1 MPLQGRLKEMSLANL
16 IQVSCQEMRAAH
28 LTVAHEGQTGEIY
41 FSDGQVVHA
50 AAGARVG
57 EEAVYEML
65 AWDDGTFTLEK
76 DVYAPEKSVHAKWPE
91 LLLEGMKHAAEWKMD
106 ERGAERPVTPDAL
119 GQPKASEGVAGAV
132 IAASDGV
139 VFAADVPESGGER
152 PMTPDAL
159 AQLKAIEGVVG
170 AVIAASDGVVLA
182 ADVPES
188 DGEREAAVAV
198 FVGGAANQIGE
209 ALQLDPF
216 EHGVA
221 VSKKNRIL
229 VLKQPDRYVG
239 LVLGDRASPAMV
251 ANAAGQILK

>member
-28 LTVAHEGQTGEIY
+28 LTVAHKGQAGEVY

-50 AAGARVG
+50 AAGSRVG

-76 DVYAPEKSVHAKWPE
+76 DVYAPEKSVHTKWPE
-91 LLLEGMKHAAEWKMD
+91 LLLEGMKRAAEWKMD
-106 ERGAERPVTPDAL
+106 EREAEHPMIPETL
-119 GQPKASEGVAGAV
+119 G
-132 IAASDGV
+132 
-139 VFAADVPESGGER
+139 
-152 PMTPDAL
+152 
-159 AQLKAIEGVVG
+159 QLKAMEGVDG

-221 VSKKNRIL
+221 VLKKNRIL
-229 VLKQPDRYVG
+229 VLKRPDRYVG
-239 LVLGDRASPAMV
+239 LVLGEHASPAMV